1 MSDMAAEFPI
11 VEFEKVSKAFDVSE
25 GRTFLRTY
33 LAARLKRKPP
43 RLFHALRNVSFAIEH
58 GESMAIIGP
67 NGAGK
72 STLLSLVAG
81 VNFPTEG
88 RVSINGSVAALLEL
102 GSGFHPDLTGRE
114 NVHLNGALLGFGR
127 KQVLERFD
135 SIVEF
140 SGTGA
145 FIDQPLRTY
154 SSGMTMRLAFSV
166 AINVDPDI
174 LVIDEA
180 FAVGDLEFQEKCVDR
195 IFAFKQ
201 ARKTFVC
208 VSHSF
213 EILRKL
219 CEHALWLEHGSI
231 IMTGKTDEVINAYKS
246 ARHSHAG
253 V

>member
-1 MSDMAAEFPI
+1 
-11 VEFEKVSKAFDVSE
+11 
-25 GRTFLRTY
+25 
-33 LAARLKRKPP
+33 
-43 RLFHALRNVSFAIEH
+43 
-58 GESMAIIGP
+58 
-67 NGAGK
+67 
-72 STLLSLVAG
+72 
-81 VNFPTEG
+81 
-88 RVSINGSVAALLEL
+88 VAALLEL

-114 NVHLNGALLGFGR
+114 NVYLNAALLGFSR
-127 KQVLERFD
+127 KQVAERFN

-145 FIDQPLRTY
+145 FIEQPLRTY

-166 AINVDPDI
+166 AVNVDPDI

-213 EILRKL
+213 EILQQL
-219 CEHALWLEHGSI
+219 CEHAVWLEHGSVVR
-231 IMTGKTDEVINAYKS
+231 MGRTEEVIEAYKS
-246 ARHSHAG
+246 ARHAHA
-253 V
+253 

>member
-1 MSDMAAEFPI
+1 MSPRFPI
-11 VEFEKVSKAFDVSE
+11 VEFDKVSKTFDVTA

-33 LAARLKRKPP
+33 LASRLKHQPP
-43 RLFHALRNVSFAIEH
+43 KLFHALQDVSFAIER
-58 GESMAIIGP
+58 GESLAIIGP

-81 VNFPTEG
+81 VNFPTQG
-88 RVSINGSVAALLEL
+88 RIAVNGSVAALLEL

-114 NVHLNGALLGFGR
+114 NVLLNGALLGFTR

-135 SIVEF
+135 SIVDF
-140 SGTGA
+140 SGTRA

-166 AINVDPDI
+166 AVNVDPDI

-180 FAVGDLEFQEKCVDR
+180 FAVGDLDFQEKCVDR
-195 IFAFKQ
+195 IFSFKQ

-219 CEHALWLEHGSI
+219 CEHALWLERGRVVMS
-231 IMTGKTDEVINAYKS
+231 GKTDQIIEAYRCGQR
-246 ARHSHAG
+246 AHAG

>member
-1 MSDMAAEFPI
+1 MAAEFPI
-11 VEFEKVSKAFDVSE
+11 VEFDKVSKTFHVTG

-33 LAARLKRKPP
+33 LASRLKRQQPKP
-43 RLFHALRNVSFAIEH
+43 FHALRDVSFAIQR
-58 GESMAIIGP
+58 GESLAIIGP

-88 RVSINGSVAALLEL
+88 RIAVNGSVAALLEL

-114 NVHLNGALLGFGR
+114 NVYLNAALLGFSR

-140 SGTGA
+140 SGTGP
-145 FIDQPLRTY
+145 FIDRPLRTY

-166 AINVDPDI
+166 AVNVDPDV

-180 FAVGDLEFQEKCVDR
+180 FAVGDLEFQEKCVER
-195 IFAFKQ
+195 IFAFKR

-213 EILRKL
+213 DILKKL
-219 CEHALWLEHGSI
+219 CEHAVWLEHGAVARI
-231 IMTGKTDEVINAYKS
+231 GKTEQVIEAYQS
-246 ARHSHAG
+246 AHHAHAG
-253 V
+253 I